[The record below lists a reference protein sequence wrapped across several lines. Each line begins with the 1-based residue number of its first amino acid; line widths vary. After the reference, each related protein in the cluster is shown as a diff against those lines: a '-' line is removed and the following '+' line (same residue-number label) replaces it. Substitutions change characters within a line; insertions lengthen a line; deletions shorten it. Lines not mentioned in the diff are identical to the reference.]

1 MHVVVLGAGV
11 IGTTAAYY
19 LLQNGH
25 QVSIID
31 RQPMAAQETSFANGG
46 QISACH
52 ATPWATPETPW
63 QSLKWLG
70 REDAPLLFRLRFDP
84 QLFAWGL
91 RFLRNCGPDR
101 TRQNIEKSLR
111 LAIYSR
117 DCIKELRHNLGL
129 EYDNLSKGILHI
141 CRDEKEMSKVSQ
153 SSEIMKQFGLK
164 RHVVNARECLEIEPA
179 LQAAAH
185 QIIGGS
191 FSPDDESGDAQKFT
205 TELAKIC
212 RNMGAVFHYNT
223 SIHSIEKSSS
233 AIDHIRTDSGE
244 VRGDCYLVCLG
255 SFSPLLTKPLGI
267 KLPIYPCKGY
277 SITIDTSGHE
287 SHAPSV
293 SLIDDSVKMVYSRL
307 GNRLRAAG
315 TAELDGYSL
324 RMSHRR
330 QQLIA
335 NKAFDLFPRCGKRED
350 ITYWSGL
357 RPVTPDSAP
366 VLGPTKYDNLYLNTG
381 HGTLGWTMSCGSG
394 KVIADLISGKTPE
407 ISLGGLNVD
416 RF

>member
-117 DCIKELRHNLGL
+117 DCIKELRRNLGL

-141 CRDEKEMSKVSQ
+141 CRDEKEMNKVSQ

-164 RHVVNARECLEIEPA
+164 RHVVNALECLEIEPA

-223 SIHSIEKSSS
+223 SIHSIEKSGS

-394 KVIADLISGKTPE
+394 KAIADLISGKTPE

>member
-11 IGTTAAYY
+11 VGTTAAYY

-117 DCIKELRHNLGL
+117 NCIKELRRNLGL

-141 CRDEKEMSKVSQ
+141 CRDEKEMNKVSQ

-223 SIHSIEKSSS
+223 SIHSIEKSGST
-233 AIDHIRTDSGE
+233 IDHIRTDSGE

-366 VLGPTKYDNLYLNTG
+366 VLGSTKYDNLYLNTG

-394 KVIADLISGKTPE
+394 KAIADLISGKTPE

>member
-1 MHVVVLGAGV
+1 MKVVVLGAGV
-11 IGTTAAYY
+11 VGTTSAYY

-25 QVSIID
+25 QVTVID
-31 RQPMAAQETSFANGG
+31 RQPKAAQETSFANGG

-52 ATPWATPETPW
+52 ALPWATPQTPW

-84 QLFAWGL
+84 QLFAWAL

-117 DCIKELRHNLGL
+117 SCIKELRAQLGL
-129 EYDNLSKGILHI
+129 EYDNLSKGILHL
-141 CRDEKEMSKVSQ
+141 CHDEEEMRKV
-153 SSEIMKQFGLK
+153 EKTADIMREFGLE
-164 RHVVNARECLEIEPA
+164 RRVVTGDECLAIEPA
-179 LQAAAH
+179 LKH
-185 QIIGGS
+185 SCHPVIGGS

-205 TELAKIC
+205 LALADRCKELGATFLYDTTIDGLETSGTKIYHV
-212 RNMGAVFHYNT
+212 RT
-223 SIHSIEKSSS
+223 S
-233 AIDHIRTDSGE
+233 AGT
-244 VRGDCYLVCLG
+244 VRGDKYLVCLG
-255 SFSPLLTKPLGI
+255 SYSPFLTNPVGV

-277 SITIDTSGHE
+277 SITIDTTGFE
-287 SHAPSV
+287 DGAPTV

-307 GNRLRAAG
+307 GHRLRVAG

-324 RMSHRR
+324 RMSPRR

-335 NKAFDLFPRCGKRED
+335 DKAFDLFPHCGNRNQID
-350 ITYWSGL
+350 YWSGL

-366 VLGPTKYDNLYLNTG
+366 VLGATRYDNLFLNSG
-381 HGTLGWTMSCGSG
+381 HGTLGWTMSCGSA
-394 KVIADLISGKTPE
+394 KAIADLISNKTPE
-407 ISLGGLNVD
+407 ISLQGLQAD

>member
-1 MHVVVLGAGV
+1 MHVVILGAGV

-117 DCIKELRHNLGL
+117 DCIKELRRNLGL

-141 CRDEKEMSKVSQ
+141 CRDEKEMNKVSQ

-223 SIHSIEKSSS
+223 SIHSIEKSGS

-277 SITIDTSGHE
+277 SITINTSGHE

-394 KVIADLISGKTPE
+394 KAIADLISGKTPE

>member
-1 MHVVVLGAGV
+1 MHVIVLGAGV
-11 IGTTAAYY
+11 VGTTAAYY

-25 QVSIID
+25 QVSVID

-52 ATPWATPETPW
+52 ALPWANPQTPW

-101 TRQNIEKSLR
+101 TRKNIEKSLR

-117 DCIKELRHNLGL
+117 DCIKELRKNLGL

-141 CRDEKEMSKVSQ
+141 CRDNNDMNKVVQ
-153 SSEIMKQFGLK
+153 TSEIMREFGLE
-164 RHVVNARECLEIEPA
+164 RQVVSARECLDIEPA
-179 LQAAAH
+179 LRHVAN
-185 QIIGGS
+185 QIVGGS
-191 FSPDDESGDAQKFT
+191 FSPGDESGDAQKFT
-205 TELAKIC
+205 IELAKTC
-212 RNMGAVFHYNT
+212 RAMGAVFHYNT
-223 SIHSIEKSSS
+223 AIQSIEKDGLS
-233 AIDHIRTDSGE
+233 IDHIRTDQGP
-244 VRGDCYLVCLG
+244 VRGDRYLVCLG
-255 SFSPLLTKPLGI
+255 SFSPLLTKPLGLR
-267 KLPIYPCKGY
+267 LPIYPCKGY

-287 SHAPSV
+287 NDAPSV

-324 RMSHRR
+324 RMSPRR
-330 QQLIA
+330 QKMIA
-335 NKAFDLFPRCGKRED
+335 DKAFDLFPHCGKRED
-350 ITYWSGL
+350 ISFWSGL

-366 VLGPTKYDNLYLNTG
+366 VLGATKYDNLYLNTG

-394 KVIADLISGKTPE
+394 KAIADLMSDKTPE
-407 ISLGGLNVD
+407 ISLHGLGLD